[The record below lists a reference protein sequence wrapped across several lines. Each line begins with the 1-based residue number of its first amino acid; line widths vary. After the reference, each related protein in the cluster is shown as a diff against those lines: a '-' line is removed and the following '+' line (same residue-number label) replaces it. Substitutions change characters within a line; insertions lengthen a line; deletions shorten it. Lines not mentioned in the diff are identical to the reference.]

1 MSEHLLPL
9 THEQDPEILKF
20 LGYGQEKKS
29 SDAVTRSLGCTLRS
43 CPWKSQTGSGTRNNP
58 GWECGHCRYVP
69 SSPYSHSPSTVTAQT
84 ELLENL
90 PELPWSRQKIL
101 LHSLP
106 KLLPYLDFCFS
117 NWCTIDHYKWTITM
131 EALNMAHSALSWA
144 WKLTKVT

>member
-69 SSPYSHSPSTVTAQT
+69 SSPYSHSPSTVLCSDWVAGKFAWTSLKPPKNPSPQPPQT
-84 ELLENL
+84 TPIPGFLLQQLVYNRPLQMNYYNGGFEHGTL
-90 PELPWSRQKIL
+90 CSV
-101 LHSLP
+101 
-106 KLLPYLDFCFS
+106 
-117 NWCTIDHYKWTITM
+117 
-131 EALNMAHSALSWA
+131 LSM
-144 WKLTKVT
+144 KVN